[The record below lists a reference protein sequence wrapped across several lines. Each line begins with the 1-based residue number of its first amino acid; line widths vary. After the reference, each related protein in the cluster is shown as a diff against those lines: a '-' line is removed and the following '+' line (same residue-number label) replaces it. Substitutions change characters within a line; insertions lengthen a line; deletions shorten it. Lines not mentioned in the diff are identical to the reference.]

1 MMHIKGLILCEGA
14 SDQILISAYLGKEKG
29 WEYIKSNFSRSFP
42 FVDRNLA
49 WYKNH
54 QEEYLGIWQVGGNI
68 FEPVIRKIMELEAKE
83 HTVDSLAIVTDHDD
97 VEAEKDRPKN
107 IINVINE
114 NLHII
119 DFDENELVSKS
130 NNKWARI
137 EYKDSFLQSQY
148 MDFCYLLVPIESQG
162 ALETY
167 MLNALSEDSVAKK
180 EAIQQVKKFIKEF
193 KSDEFLTKRREKV
206 KAELSVSISVFIP
219 DRMFDTMT
227 EIIKDVDWTDF
238 KSTDTQFGKLLDI

>member
-1 MMHIKGLILCEGA
+1 MMHIKGMILCEGA
-14 SDQILISAYLGKEKG
+14 SDQILLSAYLEKEKG
-29 WEYIKSNFSRSFP
+29 WEYIKSNLSRSFP

-54 QEEYLGIWQVGGNI
+54 QEEYLGIWQVGGNS
-68 FEPVIRKIMELEAKE
+68 FEAVIQKIMGLEAIE
-83 HTVDSLAIVTDHDD
+83 HAVDSLAIVTDHDD
-97 VEAEKDRPKN
+97 EEAEKERPKK
-107 IINVINE
+107 IINVIDE

-119 DFDENELVSKS
+119 NFDENELISKS

-137 EYKDSFLQSQY
+137 EYKDSFQQSQH

-167 MLNALSEDSVAKK
+167 MLNALSEKSVTKK
-180 EAIQQVKKFIKEF
+180 EAIQQVKMFIREF
-193 KSDEFLTKRREKV
+193 KSDEFLRRRREKV

-219 DRMFDTMT
+219 DRMFDSIT
-227 EIIKDVDWTDF
+227 EIIKSVDWSDF
-238 KSTDTQFGKLLDI
+238 RSTDTQFGILLDI